1 MTLTKKQLSDE
12 AFHESYLYDF
22 YATKIFADEE
32 FKEYLMLVISK
43 ILKRD
48 IEEIK
53 KDFKYLNVRLGL
65 SRMNVDSEADVVVK
79 TGIGYVSLEINW
91 TMTKK
96 TIRKNMGYV
105 CSLYLSQLET
115 SEDYGKLK
123 DIFQINFNRED
134 LFKEGEF
141 VYTSRLYDDKSK
153 KARKH
158 NILQI
163 IDVNMEYL
171 KKMSYTTIKEM
182 EERSLERLLYIFV
195 EHDPERL
202 NELYEGDELMRKVK
216 NKFFYLESSLE
227 RFLLYDKQALRESN
241 LKEEFQ
247 RIGLEEGREEE
258 REANHKKM
266 LEAAKKLYEA
276 GNSLDVI
283 AECLGLTEEAQEE
296 LKKSIR
302 ES

>member
-247 RIGLEEGREEE
+247 RIGLEEGREEGRQQE
-258 REANHKKM
+258 RKRFMEVLADLNLSEEQMRKFKM
-266 LEAAKKLYEA
+266 LIEDDDLNIL
-276 GNSLDVI
+276 NS
-283 AECLGLTEEAQEE
+283 
-296 LKKSIR
+296 
-302 ES
+302 

>member
-1 MTLTKKQLSDE
+1 MMTLTKKQLSDE

-65 SRMNVDSEADVVVK
+65 SRMNVGSEADVVVK

-247 RIGLEEGREEE
+247 RIGLEEGREEGRQQE
-258 REANHKKM
+258 RKRFMEVLADLNLSEEQMRKFKM
-266 LEAAKKLYEA
+266 LIEDDDLNIL
-276 GNSLDVI
+276 NS
-283 AECLGLTEEAQEE
+283 
-296 LKKSIR
+296 
-302 ES
+302 

>member
-247 RIGLEEGREEE
+247 RIGLEEGREEGRQQE
-258 REANHKKM
+258 RKRFMEALADLNLSEEQMRKFKM
-266 LEAAKKLYEA
+266 LIEDDDLNIL
-276 GNSLDVI
+276 NS
-283 AECLGLTEEAQEE
+283 
-296 LKKSIR
+296 
-302 ES
+302 

>member
-53 KDFKYLNVRLGL
+53 KEFKYLNVRLGL

-115 SEDYGKLK
+115 SEDYGKLE

-247 RIGLEEGREEE
+247 RIGLEEGREEGRKNE
-258 REANHKKM
+258 RLNLAKKM
-266 LEAAKKLYEA
+266 LAN
-276 GNSLDVI
+276 GI
-283 AECLGLTEEAQEE
+283 TFEE
-296 LKKSIR
+296 LKKDYNYSKSELEILQKSINDKF
-302 ES
+302 

>member
-153 KARKH
+153 KVRKH

-247 RIGLEEGREEE
+247 RIGLEEGREEGRQQE
-258 REANHKKM
+258 RKRFMEALADLNLSEEQMRKFKM
-266 LEAAKKLYEA
+266 LIEDDDLNIL
-276 GNSLDVI
+276 NS
-283 AECLGLTEEAQEE
+283 
-296 LKKSIR
+296 
-302 ES
+302 

>member
-79 TGIGYVSLEINW
+79 TRIGYVSLEINW

-247 RIGLEEGREEE
+247 RIGLEEGREEGRQQE
-258 REANHKKM
+258 RKRFMEALADLNLSEEQMRKFKM
-266 LEAAKKLYEA
+266 LIEDDDLNIL
-276 GNSLDVI
+276 NS
-283 AECLGLTEEAQEE
+283 
-296 LKKSIR
+296 
-302 ES
+302 

>member
-115 SEDYGKLK
+115 SEDYGKLE

-247 RIGLEEGREEE
+247 RIGLEEGREEGRQQE
-258 REANHKKM
+258 RKRFMEALADLNLSEEQMRKFKM
-266 LEAAKKLYEA
+266 LIEDDDLNIL
-276 GNSLDVI
+276 NS
-283 AECLGLTEEAQEE
+283 
-296 LKKSIR
+296 
-302 ES
+302 

>member
-32 FKEYLMLVISK
+32 FKEYIMLVISK

-79 TGIGYVSLEINW
+79 TRIGYVSLEINW

-134 LFKEGEF
+134 LFKEGDF

-266 LEAAKKLYEA
+266 IEAAKKLYEA

>member
-134 LFKEGEF
+134 LFKEDEF
-141 VYTSRLYDDKSK
+141 VYTGRLYDDKSK

-247 RIGLEEGREEE
+247 RIGLEEGREEGRQQE
-258 REANHKKM
+258 RKRFMEALADLNLSEEQMRKFKM
-266 LEAAKKLYEA
+266 LIEDDDLNIL
-276 GNSLDVI
+276 NS
-283 AECLGLTEEAQEE
+283 
-296 LKKSIR
+296 
-302 ES
+302 

>member
-65 SRMNVDSEADVVVK
+65 SRMNVDSEADIVVK

-247 RIGLEEGREEE
+247 RIGLEEGREEGRQQE
-258 REANHKKM
+258 RKRFMEALADLNLSEEQMRKFKM
-266 LEAAKKLYEA
+266 LIEDDDLNIL
-276 GNSLDVI
+276 NS
-283 AECLGLTEEAQEE
+283 
-296 LKKSIR
+296 
-302 ES
+302 

>member
-32 FKEYLMLVISK
+32 FKEYIMLVISK

-53 KDFKYLNVRLGL
+53 KEFKYLNVRLGL

-115 SEDYGKLK
+115 SEDGKLK

-247 RIGLEEGREEE
+247 RIGLEEGREEGRKNE
-258 REANHKKM
+258 RLNLAKKM
-266 LEAAKKLYEA
+266 LAN
-276 GNSLDVI
+276 GI
-283 AECLGLTEEAQEE
+283 TFEE
-296 LKKSIR
+296 LKKDYNYSKSELEILQKSINDKF
-302 ES
+302 

>member
-247 RIGLEEGREEE
+247 RIGLEEGREEGRKNE
-258 REANHKKM
+258 RLNLAKKM
-266 LEAAKKLYEA
+266 LAN
-276 GNSLDVI
+276 GI
-283 AECLGLTEEAQEE
+283 TFEE
-296 LKKSIR
+296 LKKDYNYSKSELEILQKSINDKF
-302 ES
+302 